1 MCLRIWAFRKMSTL
15 VNSNEKLDH
24 CASIQHKKMDLRLI
38 TEADELEVGAGFKRE
53 GFLMPQVYIPGE

>member
-1 MCLRIWAFRKMSTL
+1 MSTL

-24 CASIQHKKMDLRLI
+24 FASIQHKKMDLRLI
-38 TEADELEVGAGFKRE
+38 TEAEELEVGAGFKRE